1 MSNFDFLKSFNKQL
15 YEIGV
20 KLEEDVI
27 NSPRA
32 VTADATQFLE
42 TLVKDIYKLSNNKL
56 DSNLISFYK
65 KIDNLYRA
73 GEISYIYKNKLQE
86 AYSLRNKIHNNYQ
99 NPDDEVK
106 LALDLHK
113 RLFYI
118 SKKYFTDYCDDKRF
132 INIPEY
138 KVPQKRHIHFDNCII
153 CGRQNKNQFSNMC
166 DSCNLKIDNL
176 NLIFSIKNTLND
188 SGFTKRDLLDYG
200 LSESE
205 VIYFLADFSKENIL
219 IKKGEVY
226 NINED
231 KLNQYLS
238 EIDEYIEIGLLITK
252 FYNDE
257 ITAYDVKHT
266 LEYWKGSI
274 NQKPFVEFYR
284 LVNLKLEKNFEENLL
299 KNENIEKSMKLS
311 GMDELNI
318 NVWFNHSK
326 NEFINGDLNDAFILF
341 NEILIK
347 DFFKYKKRN
356 MDEKNIK
363 QRLNIS
369 DEIYDFWQ
377 NSFMGEDFLKRTNEI
392 KKELILKEIKNNK
405 TLKET
410 LSLLRISENEFNRL
424 FLMSKNENDEFYKKF
439 YKEYTQKRQKTFIKH
454 LKNNNLNK
462 AIRISRIT
470 KSEFYKWYRLG
481 EVEYS
486 KFYLEVTEILMKK
499 YLRFRKRGLKKEI
512 ILKQMNIKDEM
523 LQSWFKHKDLAITQM
538 FIDENAKITS
548 NILKRG
554 KIINALKDDLNV
566 KEAINAAKLTPKEFL
581 EIYNTSKREKT
592 DFYLRF
598 DEEFVLNRKRLFPKL
613 LETND
618 FYNSIEKCEIS
629 QKDFH
634 SWYSKDQ
641 DKYILTNRASKFY
654 FDTTQLLMEKYL
666 DARKSGKN
674 KPDSAR
680 SVGLSNNVINK
691 WLKNI
696 HLDLFYKF
704 NKKNDQ
710 IERDLIIKGF
720 KDFKTIKEVSL
731 LYDIPVNV
739 INEFIN
745 LGKSGF
751 MDFREVFE
759 LYEDCLIPKLL
770 DNFLDD
776 FKTKSYN
783 KSLKS
788 SKITEK
794 ELEYYY
800 EMGKSGN
807 EKFEK
812 FSQDYLSLKIVLYVN
827 AILSK
832 KSKKIALK
840 NSNLEADEL
849 RDNQERIDD
858 MILKGRFNIIGEAIT
873 KNLSSGTKLAK
884 LAGISLEEIY
894 DWYLKGRNG
903 DEKFKDFSL
912 LFELGVIIPRAM
924 AINHAKD
931 MGVPKNWLYKKL
943 KKELGNEE
951 FKIWDKN
958 GFVTQK
964 DRLIKLD
971 DDTVDVGKIM
981 NLFKNSDFL
990 KCFFKDDDPDLFNF
1004 MKNILKRNTSSQPFL
1019 ET

>member
-1 MSNFDFLKSFNKQL
+1 MSNFDFLKSFNNQL

-27 NSPRA
+27 DSPRA

-65 KIDNLYRA
+65 KIDNLYRS

-86 AYSLRNKIHNNYQ
+86 AYNLRNKIHNNYQ
-99 NPDDEVK
+99 NPDDEIK

-118 SKKYFTDYCDDKRF
+118 SKKYFTDYCDNKRF
-132 INIPEY
+132 ITIPEY

-153 CGRQNKNQFSNMC
+153 CGRENKNQFSNMC

-176 NLIFSIKNTLND
+176 NLVLSIKNTFED
-188 SGFTKRDLLDYG
+188 SGFTKGDLLNYG

-219 IKKGEVY
+219 VKKGEIY
-226 NINED
+226 HINDD
-231 KLNQYLS
+231 KLNQYLA

-257 ITAYDVKHT
+257 ITSYEVKST

-299 KNENIEKSMKLS
+299 KHENIEKSMKLS
-311 GMDELNI
+311 EMDELNI
-318 NVWFNHSK
+318 NVWFNQRK
-326 NEFINGDLNDAFILF
+326 IEFINGDLNDAFILF

-363 QRLNIS
+363 HRLNIS
-369 DEIYDFWQ
+369 DDIYDFWQ

-405 TLKET
+405 SLKEA
-410 LSLLRISENEFNRL
+410 LSTLRISENDFNRL
-424 FLMSKNENDEFYKKF
+424 FLMSKNQNDDFYKKF
-439 YKEYTQKRQKTFIKH
+439 NKEYTLKRQKTFIKH

-462 AIRISRIT
+462 AIRISKIT
-470 KSEFYKWYRLG
+470 KNEFYKWYRLG
-481 EVEYS
+481 EAEYS
-486 KFYLEVTEILMKK
+486 EFYLEATEILMKK
-499 YLRFRKRGLKKEI
+499 YLRYKKRGLKKEI
-512 ILKQMNIKDEM
+512 ILKQMNIKEEM
-523 LQSWFKHKDLAITQM
+523 LESWFKHKDLTMTQR
-538 FIDENAKITS
+538 FIDENARITS

-554 KIINALKDDLNV
+554 KIINGLKEDLSV
-566 KEAINAAKLTPKEFL
+566 KEAISSAQLTPNEFL

-592 DFYLRF
+592 DFHIRF

-618 FYNSIEKCEIS
+618 FYNSIQKCEIS

-641 DKYILTNRASKFY
+641 DKYIVTNRASKFY
-654 FDTTQLLMEKYL
+654 FDTTQLLMDKYL

-674 KPDSAR
+674 KPDAAR

-691 WLKNI
+691 WLNNV

-704 NKKNDQ
+704 SKKNDLL
-710 IERDLIIKGF
+710 ERDLIIKGF
-720 KDFKTIKEVSL
+720 KDFKTIKEVSSI
-731 LYDIPVNV
+731 YDISVNV
-739 INEFIN
+739 IKEFIN

-759 LYEDCLIPKLL
+759 LYEDCLIPNLL
-770 DNFLDD
+770 DNFLDN
-776 FKTKSYN
+776 FKTKSYS
-783 KSLKS
+783 KSLKT

-812 FSQDYLSLKIVLYVN
+812 FSQDYLTLKIVLYVN
-827 AILSK
+827 TILSK

-840 NSNLEADEL
+840 NSNLTNDEL
-849 RDNQERIDD
+849 NDNQERIDD
-858 MILKGRFNIIGEAIT
+858 LILKGRFNIIGEAIT
-873 KNLSSGTKLAK
+873 KKLSSGTKLAK

-894 DWYLKGRNG
+894 DWYLKGRDG

-943 KKELGNEE
+943 KKELGSAE
-951 FKIWDKN
+951 FKIWDEN
-958 GFVTQK
+958 GFITQK

-981 NLFKNSDFL
+981 DLFKNSEFL

-1004 MKNILKRNTSSQPFL
+1004 MKNILKRNTSIQG
-1019 ET
+1019 